1 MTLNNKNWVKNEVLR
16 LYLSGYS
23 QENIAKELNISV
35 GTVNTFVSEI
45 IQSDDTFDL
54 QRQIA
59 IVSKKNG
66 VDIRD
71 IAANLRWKNL
81 IKQSSLDDRKIEK
94 FLDAMGILINKYSIK
109 PSIAA
114 NQFYSLIETMLRDNI
129 EPHKLKGEIKL
140 GLDELQRIKD
150 QIEINDELL
159 KQSNEEFNIEQER
172 SRVKEID
179 LQQFVGVRDMLE
191 LFGYYELSSDYGN
204 LARMMIDFKNLNY
217 DPKDIL
223 SKYERIESLTK
234 AIEKL
239 NLEFQSSEKT
249 LESFRRKQKEEE
261 SKWKDYYN
269 AFEIF
274 TSLVNDGLRPED
286 IFKCVHILKKDFPE
300 RAVPQLIEDILT
312 YGSLAGALSK
322 LKREYDAKIEPML

>member
-1 MTLNNKNWVKNEVLR
+1 MTLINKSWLKNEVLR
-16 LYLSGYS
+16 LWLSGDS
-23 QENIAKELNISV
+23 QEAIANQIKISV
-35 GTVNTFVSEI
+35 GTVNSLVNEI
-45 IQSDDTFDL
+45 MKSDDTIDL

-66 VDIRD
+66 IDIRD

-81 IKQSSLDDRKIEK
+81 IKQSSLDERKIEK
-94 FLDAMGILINKYSIK
+94 FLDAMGILFNKYSIK
-109 PSIAA
+109 PSTAA

-150 QIEINDELL
+150 QIKINDELL
-159 KQSNEEFNIEQER
+159 KQSNAEFHREQER
-172 SRVKEID
+172 SRVKERD

-286 IFKCVHILKKDFPE
+286 IFKRVHILKKDFPE

>member
-16 LYLSGYS
+16 LYLSGHS

-66 VDIRD
+66 VDLRD

-81 IKQSSLDDRKIEK
+81 IKQSSLDERKIEK
-94 FLDAMGILINKYSIK
+94 FLDAMGILFNKYSIK
-109 PSIAA
+109 PSTAA
-114 NQFYSLIETMLRDNI
+114 NQFYSLIETMLRGNI
-129 EPHKLKGEIKL
+129 EPHKLEGEIKSE
-140 GLDELQRIKD
+140 LDKLQRIRD
-150 QIEINDELL
+150 QIKINDELL
-159 KQSNEEFNIEQER
+159 KQSNADQER
-172 SRVKEID
+172 SKVKERD
-179 LQQFVGVRDMLE
+179 LQQFIGVRNMLE
-191 LFGYYELSSDYGN
+191 WYGYNELFSDYGN

-261 SKWKDYYN
+261 SKWKDYDN

-274 TSLVNDGLRPED
+274 TNLVKDGLRPED
-286 IFKCVHILKKDFPE
+286 IFICVHILKKDFPE
-300 RAVPQLIEDILT
+300 RAVSQLIEDILT
-312 YGSLAGALSK
+312 YGSLAGALSR

>member
-150 QIEINDELL
+150 QIKINDELL
-159 KQSNEEFNIEQER
+159 KQSNAEFHREQER
-172 SRVKEID
+172 SRVKERD
-179 LQQFVGVRDMLE
+179 L
-191 LFGYYELSSDYGN
+191 N
-204 LARMMIDFKNLNY
+204 
-217 DPKDIL
+217 
-223 SKYERIESLTK
+223 SL
-234 AIEKL
+234 
-239 NLEFQSSEKT
+239 
-249 LESFRRKQKEEE
+249 
-261 SKWKDYYN
+261 
-269 AFEIF
+269 
-274 TSLVNDGLRPED
+274 
-286 IFKCVHILKKDFPE
+286 
-300 RAVPQLIEDILT
+300 
-312 YGSLAGALSK
+312 
-322 LKREYDAKIEPML
+322 

>member
-1 MTLNNKNWVKNEVLR
+1 MTLINKSWLKSEVLR
-16 LYLSGYS
+16 LWLSGDS
-23 QENIAKELNISV
+23 QEAIANQLKISV
-35 GTVNTFVSEI
+35 GTVNSLVNEI
-45 IQSDDTFDL
+45 MKSDDNIDL

-59 IVSKKNG
+59 IVAKKDG
-66 VDIRD
+66 VNIKH
-71 IAANLRWKNL
+71 IATNLRWKNL

-129 EPHKLKGEIKL
+129 EPHKLKGEIKS
-140 GLDELQRIKD
+140 GLDELRRIKD
-150 QIEINDELL
+150 QIKINDELL
-159 KQSNEEFNIEQER
+159 KQSNAELHREQER
-172 SRVKEID
+172 SKIKERD
-179 LQQFVGVRDMLE
+179 LQQFVGVRNILE
-191 LFGYYELSSDYGN
+191 LFGENELFSDYGN

-234 AIEKL
+234 TIEKL
-239 NLEFQSSEKT
+239 NLEFQRLEKT

-261 SKWKDYYN
+261 SKWKDYDN
-269 AFEIF
+269 AIEIF
-274 TSLVNDGLRPED
+274 TSLVKDGLRPED

-300 RAVPQLIEDILT
+300 RAVSQLIEDILT
-312 YGSLAGALSK
+312 YGSLAGALSR